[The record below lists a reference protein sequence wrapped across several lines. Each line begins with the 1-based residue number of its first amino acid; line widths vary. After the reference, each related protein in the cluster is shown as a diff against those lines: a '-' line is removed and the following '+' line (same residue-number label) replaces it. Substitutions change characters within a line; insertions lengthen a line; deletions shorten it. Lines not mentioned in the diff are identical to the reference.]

1 MFDQMIASLTIKS
14 SNRMVSLDD
23 YAEFYK
29 EYIFDKLKGIS
40 LGKSFCKRFSIDNY
54 VLSNIK
60 DEKNA
65 IWHIEKFYIG
75 EINE

>member
-1 MFDQMIASLTIKS
+1 MFDQMIASLTVKS

-23 YAEFYK
+23 YTEFYK

-40 LGKSFCKRFSIDNY
+40 LGKSFCKRFRIENY

-65 IWHIEKFYIG
+65 IWHIKKFYIG
-75 EINE
+75 EING